1 MRTSNPGKLRKEKVW
16 QVKRPGSAGMNAS
29 WRAGLKRSRMAAA
42 GVNGRMSGTEVFLF
56 KKSGT
61 ARKAS
66 LDGRCFF
73 CGKLDFHH
81 CGKASGQRSEGTS
94 WIKGGKQK

>member
-1 MRTSNPGKLRKEKVW
+1 MRTSNPGRLRKEKVW

-42 GVNGRMSGTEVFLF
+42 GVNGRMSGTEGFLF

-61 ARKAS
+61 ARKRLLTGDAFFVGNS
-66 LDGRCFF
+66 VFIIVEKHLSKGLDR
-73 CGKLDFHH
+73 
-81 CGKASGQRSEGTS
+81 QT
-94 WIKGGKQK
+94 

>member
-1 MRTSNPGKLRKEKVW
+1 MMRTSNPGKLRKEKVW

-56 KKSGT
+56 KKSGI

-81 CGKASGQRSEGTS
+81 CGKHLSKGPKGQA
-94 WIKGGKQK
+94 